1 MSDDILEA
9 KRRLPLPDLMGQVGL
24 GEHAKTSAHCPF
36 HDDKHNSFSIW
47 QNPDGLWSWKCHAG
61 CGQGDEITFL
71 EKYHGISNK
80 EATKL
85 FLEMAGVKEKKIP
98 RLKVLETNEQPFD
111 WRACVDAFT
120 DADALRLVI
129 QRGYSLALCRWL
141 KQNGLIGMYQGCFAF
156 PVHDREGTVV
166 AVHYRPKDGSWR
178 YYPQGAK
185 VRPLVIGES
194 AAGDPVHAFESY
206 FDAFSFMNV
215 SGERGGIII
224 TRGSGNGK
232 LVAGLAPTGTT
243 VYAWKQNDE
252 VNLQNRKRAGDEW
265 LKEVATHAGAN
276 VLCPKTP
283 EQFKDLN
290 DWTRA
295 GATSDDLRD
304 AMVEAEN
311 AAAIEAQEQADK
323 LASLLDSI
331 FAFVRRY
338 IVFQMLE
345 QAWAIAL
352 WVAHCWV
359 VEAFDFTPY
368 LHINSPE
375 KQCAKTRLLDC
386 LALLVLKAWRAI
398 LASEAVLFRKI
409 EKDRPTL
416 LLDEVDGIFTTNGK
430 DERREALRSLLNAGF
445 ERGAQVPRCVGQG
458 TNQ

>member
-1 MSDDILEA
+1 MSAILLA
-9 KRRLPLPDLMGQVGL
+9 KQRLPLPELMHQLGL
-24 GEHAKTSAHCPF
+24 GEHAKKSAHCPF

-111 WRACVDAFT
+111 WRARVEAFT

-224 TRGSGNGK
+224 TRGAGNGA
-232 LVAGLAPTGTT
+232 LVAGFSSVSATH
-243 VYAWKQNDE
+243 YAWKQNDE
-252 VNLQNRKRAGDEW
+252 VNLQNGKRAGDEW

-304 AMVEAEN
+304 AMVN
-311 AAAIEAQEQADK
+311 
-323 LASLLDSI
+323 
-331 FAFVRRY
+331 
-338 IVFQMLE
+338 
-345 QAWAIAL
+345 
-352 WVAHCWV
+352 
-359 VEAFDFTPY
+359 
-368 LHINSPE
+368 
-375 KQCAKTRLLDC
+375 
-386 LALLVLKAWRAI
+386 
-398 LASEAVLFRKI
+398 
-409 EKDRPTL
+409 RPTSWHRCSIRSSRL
-416 LLDEVDGIFTTNGK
+416 FGAISFFKCWN
-430 DERREALRSLLNAGF
+430 RRGQSRCGLRIAGWS
-445 ERGAQVPRCVGQG
+445 RRSTSPLTCILTAPKSNVRKLVCWIA
-458 TNQ
+458 